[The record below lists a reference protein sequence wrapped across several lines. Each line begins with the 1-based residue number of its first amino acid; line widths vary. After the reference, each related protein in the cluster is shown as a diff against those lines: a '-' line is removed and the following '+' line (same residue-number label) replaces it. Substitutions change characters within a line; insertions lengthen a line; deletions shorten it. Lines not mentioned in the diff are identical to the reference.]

1 MHSRPLPRRTIYYI
15 EILLLV
21 LEDRILLFEGV
32 KHLLA
37 IFEELPV
44 LVVILRETPGGVPAR
59 LAPRESFIGF
69 GLVIGVGFDLL
80 DMLLNLTPIPKLL
93 VTFVGDVV
101 NLIHAVLGLEPIEAV
116 DLIELED
123 AVLE

>member
-1 MHSRPLPRRTIYYI
+1 M
-15 EILLLV
+15 
-21 LEDRILLFEGV
+21 
-32 KHLLA
+32 LA

-44 LVVILRETPGGVPAR
+44 LVVVLRETSGGVPAR

>member
-59 LAPRESFIGF
+59 LAPGESFIGF
-69 GLVIGVGFDLL
+69 GLVIGVGFNLL